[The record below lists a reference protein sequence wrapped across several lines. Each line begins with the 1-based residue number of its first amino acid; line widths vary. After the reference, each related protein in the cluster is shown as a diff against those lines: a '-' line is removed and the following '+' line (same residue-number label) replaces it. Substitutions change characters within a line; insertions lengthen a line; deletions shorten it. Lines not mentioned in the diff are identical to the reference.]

1 MLTLT
6 ENARTTVQD
15 LADVAGL
22 PETGG
27 LRIAPAAA
35 PLEGFELVL
44 VPEPAPGDV
53 VVEAGRTNVFLE
65 PTAHE
70 ALADQQLDA
79 DPSTPETSFTVVPQT

>member
-15 LADVAGL
+15 LAEVAGL

-35 PLEGFELVL
+35 LEEGFELML
-44 VPEPAPGDV
+44 VPEAAPGDV
-53 VVEAGRTNVFLE
+53 VVDAGRTNVFLD
-65 PTAHE
+65 PAAHE
-70 ALADQQLDA
+70 ALVDQELDA
-79 DPSTPETSFTVVPQT
+79 DPTTPETSFTVVPRA